1 MKKYIV
7 LFALCSFLLSCI
19 TGCADVAESWS
30 EIESGKEKESS
41 FKEQMAVT
49 ATPLEE
55 GYYVIEGTL
64 DEISKNELI
73 LQAEDGQAIYFKL
86 APETIIYAGEN
97 KELSE
102 GQNIKV
108 VFDGKQSGEEI
119 ADISVIA
126 GTFLEE

>member
-1 MKKYIV
+1 M
-7 LFALCSFLLSCI
+7 
-19 TGCADVAESWS
+19 
-30 EIESGKEKESS
+30 
-41 FKEQMAVT
+41 
-49 ATPLEE
+49 
-55 GYYVIEGTL
+55 YYVIEGTL

-73 LQAEDGQAIYFKL
+73 LQVEDGQAIYFKL

-97 KELSE
+97 KELSV

-126 GTFLEE
+126 VTLLEE